1 MLVHPSPNAVTC
13 ENNQS
18 TPETTQVSFIQ
29 HRVALSCRFP
39 VAICVMMEVTQE
51 DFLYS
56 V

>member
-18 TPETTQVSFIQ
+18 TLEAQVSFLQ